1 MQFKVPQFIDIEDK
15 IFGPLTW
22 KQFAYTLGGAGIVY
36 LIFKVIPSTIVAG
49 IVSIPIGGFFLAL
62 AFVKY
67 NNKNFIDIL
76 QDGLSFILGNRV
88 YTWQKSDEQSRDE
101 LISSV
106 GSINTSIENVAAE
119 IKLGKSNIDAKILN
133 LENTGNAA
141 GTPDTEEVK

>member
-22 KQFAYTLGGAGIVY
+22 KQFAYTLGGVGVVY
-36 LIFKVIPSTIVAG
+36 LIFKAIPSTIIAG
-49 IVSIPIGGFFLAL
+49 IVSVPVGGFFLAL
-62 AFVKY
+62 AFFKY
-67 NNKNFIDIL
+67 NNKNFIDLL
-76 QDGLSFILGNRV
+76 QDAVSYILGNRV

-101 LISSV
+101 LISSA
-106 GSINTSIENVAAE
+106 GSINTSIASAAAE

-141 GTPDTEEVK
+141 GSAEESERL

>member
-1 MQFKVPQFIDIEDK
+1 
-15 IFGPLTW
+15 
-22 KQFAYTLGGAGIVY
+22 
-36 LIFKVIPSTIVAG
+36 
-49 IVSIPIGGFFLAL
+49 
-62 AFVKY
+62 
-67 NNKNFIDIL
+67 
-76 QDGLSFILGNRV
+76 V

-101 LISSV
+101 LISSA